1 MIDAVIGQDQGN
13 RRKGTRPNQ
22 GLEPPLL
29 WSVEFMKKVVH
40 VESNETA
47 PLVFPYF
54 GGAASGVCSVTR
66 SGLLALTLDEAR
78 RISTNIAKL
87 PDLLARLDDVRW

>member
-1 MIDAVIGQDQGN
+1 MIDAVIGQDQDN

-54 GGAASGVCSVTR
+54 GGAASGVCFRHQER
-66 SGLLALTLDEAR
+66 SLSADAR
-78 RISTNIAKL
+78 
-87 PDLLARLDDVRW
+87 

>member
-29 WSVEFMKKVVH
+29 WSVEFMKEVVH

-47 PLVFPYF
+47 PLVF
-54 GGAASGVCSVTR
+54 
-66 SGLLALTLDEAR
+66 LTLVALPVDCVSRHRERSLSADAR
-78 RISTNIAKL
+78 
-87 PDLLARLDDVRW
+87 

>member
-29 WSVEFMKKVVH
+29 WSVEFMKEVVH

-54 GGAASGVCSVTR
+54 GGAALC
-66 SGLLALTLDEAR
+66 LASPGAV
-78 RISTNIAKL
+78 S
-87 PDLLARLDDVRW
+87 

>member
-1 MIDAVIGQDQGN
+1 MIDAVTGQDQGN

-40 VESNETA
+40 VELNETA

-54 GGAASGVCSVTR
+54 GGAASTR

>member
-29 WSVEFMKKVVH
+29 WSVEFMKEVVH

-47 PLVFPYF
+47 PTCVPLLWWRCPVFR
-54 GGAASGVCSVTR
+54 VTG
-66 SGLLALTLDEAR
+66 SA
-78 RISTNIAKL
+78 
-87 PDLLARLDDVRW
+87 LAR

>member
-1 MIDAVIGQDQGN
+1 MIDAVIGQDQDN

-29 WSVEFMKKVVH
+29 WSVEFMKEVVH
-40 VESNETA
+40 VESNDTA

-54 GGAASGVCSVTR
+54 GGAASGLCFASPGAVS
-66 SGLLALTLDEAR
+66 
-78 RISTNIAKL
+78 
-87 PDLLARLDDVRW
+87 

>member
-29 WSVEFMKKVVH
+29 WSVEFMKEVVH

-54 GGAASGVCSVTR
+54 GGAASGLCFASPGA
-66 SGLLALTLDEAR
+66 GLLALTLDEAR
-78 RISTNIAKL
+78 RIASNIAKL
-87 PDLLARLDDVRW
+87 PTLLGKGD

>member
-1 MIDAVIGQDQGN
+1 VIDAVIGQDQGN

-29 WSVEFMKKVVH
+29 WSLEFMKEVVQ

-47 PLVFPYF
+47 PLVFRKPLHDPSSF
-54 GGAASGVCSVTR
+54 T
-66 SGLLALTLDEAR
+66 
-78 RISTNIAKL
+78 
-87 PDLLARLDDVRW
+87 ARLWVSNAPGMILRTRH